1 VGEAQVF
8 EIARTSVLVSHNV
21 IEFRRERFSDRFVR
35 FIREWE
41 SMAAKRAAATLF
53 GIELSPPFS
62 ARFGVSDDVPSG
74 GVLGGSSMFTVA
86 AAIHSARDIVERP

>member
-8 EIARTSVLVSHNV
+8 EIARTSILVSHNV
-21 IEFRRERFSDRFVR
+21 IEFRREHFSDRFVR

-41 SMAAKRAAATLF
+41 SVATERAAPTLL

-62 ARFGVSDDVPSG
+62 ACFRVADDVPSD

-86 AAIHSARDIVERP
+86 AAIHLLQIL